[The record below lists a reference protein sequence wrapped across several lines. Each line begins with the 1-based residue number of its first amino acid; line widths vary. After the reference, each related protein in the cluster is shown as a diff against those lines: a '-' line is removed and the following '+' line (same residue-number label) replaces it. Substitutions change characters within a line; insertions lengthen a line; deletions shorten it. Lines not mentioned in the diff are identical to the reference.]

1 MEDRESPDDRPSPT
15 PNNNKHT
22 NIRKGHDRREGEGCF
37 LDTGEG
43 QASTLS
49 PALSPEAAGFMIP
62 WLAGF

>member
-1 MEDRESPDDRPSPT
+1 MT
-15 PNNNKHT
+15 V
-22 NIRKGHDRREGEGCF
+22 GGGRRLF

-49 PALSPEAAGFMIP
+49 PALSLEASDSLAP